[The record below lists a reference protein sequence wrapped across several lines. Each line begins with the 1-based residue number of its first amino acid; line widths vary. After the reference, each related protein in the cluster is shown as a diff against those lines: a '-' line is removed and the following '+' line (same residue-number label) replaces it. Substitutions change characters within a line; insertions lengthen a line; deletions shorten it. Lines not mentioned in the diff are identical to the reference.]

1 VKRINFL
8 AAFASLLALITL
20 LGCANVA
27 KLQSI
32 DLSASGSTGTVEV
45 KGAGGTLQLQ
55 AIGNYST
62 GATRD
67 LTSHVT
73 YSLTVTPNSLDVW
86 GNQLLAPPADLTVN
100 PTGQLTAVEP
110 FVCTFHDAQ
119 TDPTQPPVWV
129 LTGTYTVVVSLNGVS
144 SQPMYIPVAS
154 ATGDGPGGACG
165 P

>member
-1 VKRINFL
+1 MKRTTFL
-8 AAFASLLALITL
+8 TAFAILLALVSL

-27 KLQSI
+27 KLKTI
-32 DLSASGSTGTVEV
+32 DLSASGTTGTVEV

-67 LTSHVT
+67 LTVNVT
-73 YSLTVTPNSLDVW
+73 YSLAVTPNSVDVL
-86 GNQLLAPPADLTVN
+86 GNPLPDPPDDLTIN
-100 PTGQLTAVEP
+100 TTGLLTAMTP
-110 FVCTFHDAQ
+110 FVCTFHDAEP
-119 TDPTQPPVWV
+119 DPTKPPAWV
-129 LTGTYTVVVSLNGVS
+129 VTGSYTVVASLNGVS

-154 ATGDGPGGACG
+154 AAGDGPGGACG